1 MNIIE
6 VDTTSF
12 LYDPPTI
19 ITPLTKEV
27 KITFADDTASGR
39 PSNKIDMKIMTE
51 ILPYYS
57 NTHSN
62 AFCGIMM
69 RDKLDE
75 IRNKIKEF
83 YNLDKENHKVIFS
96 GNGTTGAINHLSNC
110 IDYSSHKK
118 INIYLSTYEHYSN
131 YLPWIEISRKNK
143 NVKIHII
150 PFNGDDE
157 IDYDWLKNEFNKN
170 LDDNTMNIVTIT
182 ACSNVT
188 GIRTDIKRCIEIVK
202 TSQFNCDNY
211 LFLDCA
217 CIGPYEKLDLSQVDG
232 IFISMHKFVGGTST
246 PGLLI
251 ANKKLF
257 EKKCPYNPGGGC
269 VKRADTH
276 NIIYEDDIEKKEM
289 GGTPNIVGIIR
300 IGYILDFMNENI
312 KTIEHNEKEITNYV
326 MKKFNELEEK
336 YSNIRLLMRKQKNRL
351 PIISFNI
358 KNMHHNYVVVLLNDL
373 FGIQTRGGISCCGML
388 AEYMIK
394 KYEINGW
401 CRISFNWMMNKE
413 KVDYILKAVEF
424 ILKYGHIF
432 TSLYS
437 YDEESH
443 LYSYTHFEKYNL
455 NSKLLLEQL

>member
-1 MNIIE
+1 MNIIT
-6 VDTTSF
+6 VNTSNF
-12 LYDPPTI
+12 LYDPPNI
-19 ITPLTKEV
+19 STPLTKKV
-27 KITFADDTASGR
+27 KVIFADDTASGR
-39 PSNKIDMKIMTE
+39 PSKKIDGYIMTE

-62 AFCGIMM
+62 AFCGMM
-69 RDKLDE
+69 MKDKLDE

-96 GNGTTGAINHLSNC
+96 GNGTTSAINHLSNC
-110 IDYSSHKK
+110 IDYESHKR

-131 YLPWIEISRKNK
+131 YLPWIEISKKNK
-143 NVKIHII
+143 NVTVYVI

-157 IDYDWLKNEFNKN
+157 IDYEWLRNKFNEN
-170 LDDNTMNIVTIT
+170 LKENTMNIVTII

-188 GIRTDIKRCIEIVK
+188 GVRTDIKKCIDIAK
-202 TSQFNCDNY
+202 TSEIGDNY

-217 CIGPYEKLDLSQVDG
+217 CIGPYEKLDLNQVDG

-251 ANKKLF
+251 ATKKLF
-257 EKKCPYNPGGGC
+257 EKSCPYNPGGGC

-300 IGYILDFMNENI
+300 IGYILDFMNEHI
-312 KTIEHNEKEITNYV
+312 EIIEHNEKEITNYV
-326 MKKFNELEEK
+326 MDKFMELEKK
-336 YSNIRLLMRKQKNRL
+336 YPQLKLLMRNQNDRL
-351 PIISFNI
+351 PILSFNI
-358 KNMHHNYVVVLLNDL
+358 KDMHHNYIVVLLNDL

-394 KYEINGW
+394 KYNISGW

-413 KVDYILKAVEF
+413 KIDYILNAVEF
-424 ILKYGHIF
+424 ILKMAHVF
-432 TSLYS
+432 TPLYS

-443 LYSYTHFEKYNL
+443 LYSYSHSEKYNL
-455 NSKLLLEQL
+455 DSELLLHHK